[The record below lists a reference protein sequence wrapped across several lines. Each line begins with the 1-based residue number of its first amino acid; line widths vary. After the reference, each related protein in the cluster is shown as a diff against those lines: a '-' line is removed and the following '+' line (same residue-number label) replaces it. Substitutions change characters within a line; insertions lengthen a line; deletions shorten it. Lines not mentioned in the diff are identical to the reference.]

1 MKSFRKY
8 LVAGILVWV
17 PLGVTLF
24 LLKLVSGQVD
34 KTLALI
40 PEIYRPEVLLGFD
53 IPGLWGLILTV
64 LILLFTGVFAANFIG
79 RRLVGWWESVLDRI
93 PVVRSIYSASKNF
106 AEIVF
111 SDSSQSFKKV
121 LLIEYPRK
129 GLYSLAFQTATQ
141 LGEVQGRTGEP
152 VVCTFVPTTPNPT
165 SGFIIIIP
173 RKDVVELDM
182 EVDEALKM
190 IMSLGVVVPTWKK
203 HQTAELPLKLPDAET
218 AEIDEENA

>member
-34 KTLALI
+34 KTLKLI
-40 PEIYRPEVLLGFD
+40 PEIYRPEELLGFD
-53 IPGLWGLILTV
+53 IPGLWGSILTV
-64 LILLFTGVFAANFIG
+64 LILLVTGVFAANFIG

-173 RKDVVELDM
+173 RKDVIELDM

-203 HQTAELPLKLPDAET
+203 DQTAELPLKFPDAET
-218 AEIDEENA
+218 AEIDE